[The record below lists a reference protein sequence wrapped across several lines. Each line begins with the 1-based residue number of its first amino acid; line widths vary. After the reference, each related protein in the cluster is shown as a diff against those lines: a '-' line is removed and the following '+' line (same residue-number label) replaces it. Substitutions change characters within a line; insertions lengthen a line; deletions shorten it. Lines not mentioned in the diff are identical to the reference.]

1 MKAVL
6 VATIGTR
13 DLMFQISSGF
23 WYNVG
28 DDRMLDGNII
38 GEQAEVISDLNL
50 ATITYRD
57 LTNYLLQQIET
68 YCDRI
73 KPVIIGKLLI
83 EKAADIEKVYLIG
96 TNQNPEVREREKDT
110 FYTCELIKNWLV
122 HHYPHITVEVI
133 DLGVDG
139 TNPSNFEQMFRWWQ
153 KVWKEKIII
162 QPKQPI
168 WLCLKGGVGQTSEAS
183 RISGLSLYGERIQ
196 FFEFRQNT
204 KANQA
209 GIPSDYTGPFLGTNY
224 LWDRTQQQALRL
236 LESYDYAGV
245 SSLELLQTYFQQA
258 PSSLGSI
265 TNLIKAGLSWNQGEF
280 ETFFALA
287 QKSLTLQQKQQTE
300 SFWWQA
306 YEEAYLAVIRLK
318 QNNTTEA
325 MFHSFRAVEGLLSE
339 WASATFEEVSAKPDQ
354 FARLK
359 HSIGQKYRTLE
370 ELFKHNGQRVDEI
383 ELNLW
388 VMQRLMEAHIPE
400 LRNNPD
406 FTIFWINARIQRNN
420 LFHRIAGLTQRQ
432 VLQAWGDDINNP
444 SKWETRI
451 LNCLNLVTENR
462 FQSLTQASLFASTH
476 QRVKQAIATYQPE
489 PMG

>member
-1 MKAVL
+1 
-6 VATIGTR
+6 
-13 DLMFQISSGF
+13 
-23 WYNVG
+23 
-28 DDRMLDGNII
+28 
-38 GEQAEVISDLNL
+38 
-50 ATITYRD
+50 
-57 LTNYLLQQIET
+57 
-68 YCDRI
+68 
-73 KPVIIGKLLI
+73 
-83 EKAADIEKVYLIG
+83 
-96 TNQNPEVREREKDT
+96 
-110 FYTCELIKNWLV
+110 
-122 HHYPHITVEVI
+122 
-133 DLGVDG
+133 
-139 TNPSNFEQMFRWWQ
+139 MFRWWH
-153 KVWKEKIII
+153 KIWNEKITI
-162 QPKQPI
+162 QPEQAI
-168 WLCLKGGVGQTSEAS
+168 WVCLKGGVGQTSEAS

-209 GIPSDYTGPFLGTNY
+209 GIPSDYTGPSLGTNY

-245 SSLELLQTYFQQA
+245 SNLELLQTYFQQD

-265 TNLIKAGLSWNQGEF
+265 TNLIKAGLSWNQGEI
-280 ETFFALA
+280 ETFFKLA

-300 SFWWQA
+300 FFWWQA
-306 YEEAYLAVIRLK
+306 YEEAYLAVVRLK

-339 WASATFEEVSAKPDQ
+339 WAIATFEEVIAKPDQ

-359 HSIGQKYRTLE
+359 HSISQKYRGLE

-400 LRNNPD
+400 LRKKPD
-406 FTIFWINARIQRNN
+406 FTIFWRNARVQRNN
-420 LFHRIAGLTQRQ
+420 LFHRIGGLTQKQ
-432 VLQAWGDDINNP
+432 VLQAWGDDINNS

-451 LNCLNLVTENR
+451 LNCLNLVTGNR

-476 QRVKQAIATYQPE
+476 QRVKQAITRYQPE